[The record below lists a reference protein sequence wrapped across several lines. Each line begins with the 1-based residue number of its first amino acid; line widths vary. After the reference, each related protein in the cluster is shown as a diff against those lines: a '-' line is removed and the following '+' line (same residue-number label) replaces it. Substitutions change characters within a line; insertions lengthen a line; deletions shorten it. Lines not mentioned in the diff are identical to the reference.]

1 MKKRLDNN
9 SDLQDWILKH
19 YLQLAIFNGILVL
32 LVLLRSAGYF
42 EPYLPIT
49 INLIYIVSL
58 ILSIFLLGMKSK
70 GAYILALGFWFS
82 AAILRIINIEVW
94 AERAAVYSYEA
105 LVIGFLL
112 MLFPRFNLLKGFI
125 GKLIFSS
132 EKK

>member
-1 MKKRLDNN
+1 MKKRLSNN
-9 SDLQDWILKH
+9 SVLQDWILEH
-19 YLQLAIFNGILVL
+19 YLQLAIFNGVLVL

-82 AAILRIINIEVW
+82 AAVLRIINIEVW

-105 LVIGFLL
+105 LVVGFLL
-112 MLFPRFNLLKGFI
+112 MFFPRFNFLKDFI
-125 GKLIFSS
+125 NKLIFSS

>member
-9 SDLQDWILKH
+9 SDLQDWILRH

-105 LVIGFLL
+105 LVLGFLL
-112 MLFPRFNLLKGFI
+112 MLFPRFNLLKDFI
-125 GKLIFSS
+125 SKLIFSS